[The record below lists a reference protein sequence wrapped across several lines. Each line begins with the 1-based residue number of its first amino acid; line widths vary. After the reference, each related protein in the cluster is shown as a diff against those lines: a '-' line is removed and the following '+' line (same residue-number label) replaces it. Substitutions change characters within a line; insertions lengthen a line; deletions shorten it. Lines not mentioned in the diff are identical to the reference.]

1 MCDLNSFYV
10 PTANRMSSDPRL
22 FHSGDY
28 FHLNESEPARTVITQ
43 SVDAAVV
50 AWTVLP
56 GQSIPAHHHP
66 QGQDSFVIL
75 SGAGS
80 YQIDAAG
87 TLVSVK
93 VNEYILFP
101 YFQL

>member
-1 MCDLNSFYV
+1 
-10 PTANRMSSDPRL
+10 MSSDPRL

-28 FHLNESEPARTVITQ
+28 FHLNESEPTRSVITQ

-56 GQSIPAHHHP
+56 GQSIAAHHHP

-75 SGAGS
+75 SGAGN

-87 TLVSVK
+87 TLVPVK
-93 VNEYILFP
+93 VNE
-101 YFQL
+101 